1 MRSTNYSVGAVSL
14 ALVLACLDGHSAR
27 AFTSLRLQPSVFP
40 TSTRLHESTLK
51 EETNGDD
58 KPGGSWSIAA
68 PRREVEE
75 AKRKKQVATSAL
87 QKLLERQQRD
97 VQQTLDLLEHIE
109 RIDEHQLFELHE
121 NEALTGQNVTEM
133 AFNLS
138 ATTMTASIASG
149 VDYGFIS
156 RSEGCRVESLSN
168 EYLSEDL
175 RFEDYGPPGNVW
187 ELGSQQFMRNLRA
200 MVGEYRDEEDNPALT
215 PRQKE
220 LQAELG
226 QLTLN
231 STAIWERE
239 GARGEVVA
247 PLIIKIPYCKCPRL
261 CVSLFAH
268 CANSSF
274 CTDTHNRNY
283 SDALCY
289 LLDVVFEG
297 RNAFSR
303 FFLLETVAR
312 MPYFSYITMLHL
324 YESLGF
330 WRRSSDIKRIHFAE
344 EWNEFHQ

>member
-121 NEALTGQNVTEM
+121 NEALSGQNVTEM

-274 CTDTHNRNY
+274 CTD
-283 SDALCY
+283 
-289 LLDVVFEG
+289 
-297 RNAFSR
+297 
-303 FFLLETVAR
+303 
-312 MPYFSYITMLHL
+312 
-324 YESLGF
+324 
-330 WRRSSDIKRIHFAE
+330 
-344 EWNEFHQ
+344 